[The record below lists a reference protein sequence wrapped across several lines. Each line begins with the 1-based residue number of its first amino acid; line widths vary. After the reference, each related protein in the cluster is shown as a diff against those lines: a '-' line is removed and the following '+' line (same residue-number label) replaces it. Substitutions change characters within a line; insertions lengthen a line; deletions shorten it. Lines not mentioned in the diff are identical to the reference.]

1 MSRRGA
7 GAFAR
12 PERRGVEWARASHPI
27 PDNPLADD
35 GVQVPAEWGEITRR
49 VGGFV
54 ERFFRG
60 RPEVDPA
67 DVTQE
72 VLLQLLRRLQAPAA
86 GEDPL
91 MLALVI
97 ARRRCIDALRRVY
110 VSSRVLRGDPLGEA
124 AGGAGDGAPA
134 ADEAIER
141 QEVRAL
147 LLRVR
152 ERLSPRCRVLLDQ
165 LLLGWRLA
173 EAARALGTTAG
184 AVRNRWFYC
193 RRQIQEALAAWG
205 FRREDLVG

>member
-1 MSRRGA
+1 VA
-7 GAFAR
+7 G
-12 PERRGVEWARASHPI
+12 EGI
-27 PDNPLADD
+27 
-35 GVQVPAEWGEITRR
+35 QVPAEWGEITRR
-49 VGGFV
+49 VEGFV
-54 ERFFRG
+54 GRFFRG

-86 GEDPL
+86 RQDPL

-110 VSSRVLRGDPLGEA
+110 VSSRSLGREAVGDVA
-124 AGGAGDGAPA
+124 AALPDGAPP
-134 ADEAIER
+134 ADEAMER
-141 QEVRAL
+141 REVRTL
-147 LLRVR
+147 LLKVR
-152 ERLSPRCRVLLDQ
+152 ERLTPRCRVLLDQ

-173 EAARALGTTAG
+173 DAARALGTTAG
-184 AVRNRWFYC
+184 AARNRWFHC